1 MPVLQRVMHQYADA
15 VLDTDRDR
23 ALRIVTE
30 AVEANVSPEAVV
42 FEVVLPSLEAM
53 MSAVS
58 EGQGVSL
65 AQHYMAAQIGSEVVE
80 EMIPRFAAR
89 PATVGRVVIGTAPGD
104 FHGLGKRIVTGCLKA
119 LMVDVVD
126 LGLNIPAGKF
136 VDEAVARD
144 AQVIAISTM
153 MLHTA
158 LGEGG
163 SLGVR
168 RILRERKLE
177 GRIRIAVGG
186 APYRFDPQL
195 YKAVEADAWAENGIL
210 AGKVI
215 TDLIQEVLV

>member
-1 MPVLQRVMHQYADA
+1 MRLYADA

-23 ALRIVTE
+23 ALQIVTE
-30 AVEANVSPEAVV
+30 AVEAHVSPEEVV
-42 FEVVLPSLEAM
+42 FEIVLPSLESM
-53 MSAVS
+53 MTAVS

-65 AQHYMAAQIGSEVVE
+65 AQHYMAAQIGAEVVE
-80 EMIPRFAAR
+80 EMIPRFTAR

-104 FHGLGKRIVTGCLKA
+104 FHGLGKRIVIGCLKA
-119 LMVDVVD
+119 MMVDVTD
-126 LGLNIPAGKF
+126 LGLNIPAERF

-144 AQVIAISTM
+144 AQVIAVSTM

-168 RILRERKLE
+168 RSLRERGLE

-186 APYRFDPQL
+186 APYRFDPKL
-195 YKAVEADAWAENGIL
+195 YRSVEADAWAENGIL

-215 TDLIQEVLV
+215 TDLIHEVKP